1 MGAPW
6 RTERAREPARPR
18 SGRDRPEVM
27 GTGVASVLSAMFA
40 SASAV
45 SMLAIALDHT
55 PGAERA
61 PALAVGGLAVVTA
74 LALIVHVRR
83 TGRGLSRLTVHGVL
97 TMALAVVAVAVWCG
111 HGGTTALAGL
121 GYFAWLPL
129 VAFAYLPHRE
139 AVPHLVA
146 AGALCIALV
155 LATVAVT
162 PVGCALDVVGTIAAG
177 SLTAGYF
184 RSLLLRT
191 SIEDH
196 LTGLPNRQALPAI
209 LEREAAGATRTGAP
223 LAIAVLDL
231 DRFKEVN
238 DSAGHHAG
246 DGVLRTAADTWSRM
260 LHPQASLARYGG
272 DEFVAVMPGLSA
284 SQAAVVVDELRRAG
298 GHPCSAGVAE
308 WRPGEPIDTVL
319 ARADAA
325 LYRAKREGRGRVVQA
340 PDTATPDAAVL
351 AVLGPDGAGDDVGPA
366 RTAAPVVPA
375 ATLATVVRT
384 RTGRTAPGRPSPT
397 ADRVVRLVRVM
408 GMLYVAAGAIY
419 LPQIT
424 FDPIPGARVAP
435 AAAITATA
443 LVVGAAVA
451 AGARWLARQVGMAAI
466 HIGLVVGMVAVATG
480 SILAR
485 SGPEGIVALGIFAWI
500 WMYAFT
506 VFSWRLA
513 AFYCALGSAFTIG
526 FVVSTVSHNTASVA
540 ILTVYTA
547 AGIGV
552 LVGHLN
558 QVLQQQARI
567 DAVTGLPN
575 RAALER
581 ELARSVAVSTRTGTP
596 LAVAVID
603 LDHFKDVNDASGH
616 HAGDALLRRFA
627 DEWRNGVRPTDL
639 LFRYGGDE
647 FVLLL
652 PGCALGEAAALVE
665 RLRLA
670 APGPCSIGIVERR
683 TGDSTDSLVARADSA
698 LYAAKQAGRNQ
709 VATAGDG
716 A

>member
-1 MGAPW
+1 
-6 RTERAREPARPR
+6 
-18 SGRDRPEVM
+18 M
-27 GTGVASVLSAMFA
+27 GTGVASVLSAMLA

-45 SMLAIALDHT
+45 SMVAIALDRT
-55 PGAERA
+55 PGAERV
-61 PALAVGGLAVVTA
+61 PALAVGGVAVVTA

-246 DGVLRTAADTWSRM
+246 DSVLRAAADTWSRI
-260 LHPQASLARYGG
+260 LDPEASLARYGG
-272 DEFVAVMPGLSA
+272 DEFVAVMPGLTA
-284 SQAAVVVDELRRAG
+284 SQAVVVVDDLRRAG

-308 WRPGEPIDTVL
+308 WRPGEAVDTAL

-325 LYRAKREGRGRVVQA
+325 LYRAKREGRGRVIQA
-340 PDTATPDAAVL
+340 HDTDVSAVAGPGTARPDTALLAA
-351 AVLGPDGAGDDVGPA
+351 LGSDGADGDVGPA
-366 RTAAPVVPA
+366 HTTAPAPPA
-375 ATLATVVRT
+375 ATTATAVRT
-384 RTGRTAPGRPSPT
+384 RTGRAAAGRPSPT

-419 LPQIT
+419 LPQIA
-424 FDPIPGARVAP
+424 FDPIPGTRVAP
-435 AAAITATA
+435 AAAITAAA

-451 AGARWLARQVGMAAI
+451 AGARWLARHVGMAAI

-513 AFYCALGSAFTIG
+513 AFYCALGSAFTVGYVI
-526 FVVSTVSHNTASVA
+526 STVSQNTAGVA

-558 QVLQQQARI
+558 QVLQHQARI

-581 ELARSVAVSTRTGTP
+581 ELARSVAASTRTGTP
-596 LAVAVID
+596 LALAVID
-603 LDHFKDVNDASGH
+603 LDHFKDVNDSSGH

-627 DEWRNGVRPTDL
+627 DEWRRGVRPTDL

-652 PGCALGEAAALVE
+652 PGCALDEAATLVE
-665 RLRLA
+665 RLRAA
-670 APGPCSIGIVERR
+670 APGPCSIGVVERR
-683 TGDSTDSLVARADSA
+683 TGDSADSLVARADSA
-698 LYAAKQAGRNQ
+698 LYAAKEAGRDR

-716 A
+716 PRRVPPEDRRSGGPV

>member
-1 MGAPW
+1 
-6 RTERAREPARPR
+6 
-18 SGRDRPEVM
+18 M
-27 GTGVASVLSAMFA
+27 GTGIASVLSAMFA

-45 SMLAIALDHT
+45 SMVAIALDRT
-55 PGAERA
+55 PGAERV
-61 PALAVGGLAVVTA
+61 PALAVGGVAVVTA
-74 LALIVHVRR
+74 LALIVHLRR

-97 TMALAVVAVAVWCG
+97 AMALAVVAVAVWCG

-146 AGALCIALV
+146 AGALGIALV
-155 LATVAVT
+155 LATVTVT

-246 DGVLRTAADTWSRM
+246 DAVLRAAADTWSRI
-260 LHPQASLARYGG
+260 LDPQASLARYGG
-272 DEFVAVMPGLSA
+272 DEFVAVMPGLGA
-284 SQAAVVVDELRRAG
+284 SQAAVVVDDLRRAG

-308 WRPGEPIDTVL
+308 WRPGEPVDTAL

-340 PDTATPDAAVL
+340 PDTTAPDTTLPAA
-351 AVLGPDGAGDDVGPA
+351 LGPDGAGDDVGPA
-366 RTAAPVVPA
+366 RATAPSA
-375 ATLATVVRT
+375 AANMATAVRT
-384 RTGRTAPGRPSPT
+384 RTGRAIPGRPSPT

-435 AAAITATA
+435 AAAITASA

-451 AGARWLARQVGMAAI
+451 AGARWLARHVGMASI
-466 HIGLVVGMVAVATG
+466 HIGLVVGMIAVATG

-526 FVVSTVSHNTASVA
+526 YVVSTVGHNTASVA

-558 QVLQQQARI
+558 QVLQHQARI

-581 ELARSVAVSTRTGTP
+581 ELARSVAVSTRAGTP

-603 LDHFKDVNDASGH
+603 LDHFKDVNDSSGH

-652 PGCALGEAAALVE
+652 PGCALDEAAALVE
-665 RLRLA
+665 RLRAA
-670 APGPCSIGIVERR
+670 APGPCSIGVVDRR
-683 TGDSTDSLVARADSA
+683 TGDTADSLVARADSA
-698 LYAAKQAGRNQ
+698 LYAAKQAGRDQ
-709 VATAGDG
+709 VATAGDVP
-716 A
+716 

>member
-1 MGAPW
+1 
-6 RTERAREPARPR
+6 
-18 SGRDRPEVM
+18 M

-74 LALIVHVRR
+74 LALIVHLRR

-97 TMALAVVAVAVWCG
+97 SMALAVVAVAVWCG

-129 VAFAYLPHRE
+129 VAFAYLPRRE
-139 AVPHLVA
+139 AVPYLVA

-162 PVGCALDVVGTIAAG
+162 PIGCALDVVGTIAAG

-209 LEREAAGATRTGAP
+209 LEREAAGAARTGAP

-246 DGVLRTAADTWSRM
+246 DSVLRAAADTWSRI
-260 LHPQASLARYGG
+260 LDPEASLARYGG

-284 SQAAVVVDELRRAG
+284 SRAAIVIDDLRRAG
-298 GHPCSAGVAE
+298 QHPCSAGVAE
-308 WRPGEPIDTVL
+308 WRPGEPVDTAL

-325 LYRAKREGRGRVVQA
+325 LYRAKREGRARVVQA
-340 PDTATPDAAVL
+340 PDTAPPAVDGPAVDGPDTAVL
-351 AVLGPDGAGDDVGPA
+351 ATHGPGGTGDDVGPPRA
-366 RTAAPVVPA
+366 PAPAAPA
-375 ATLATVVRT
+375 ATMATALRT
-384 RTGRTAPGRPSPT
+384 RAGQAGFGRPST
-397 ADRVVRLVRVM
+397 TTDRVVRLVRVM

-424 FDPIPGARVAP
+424 FDPIPGVRVAP

-443 LVVGAAVA
+443 LVVGAAVVA
-451 AGARWLARQVGMAAI
+451 EARWLVRHVGMTAV
-466 HIGLVVGMVAVATG
+466 HIGLVAGIVAVAAG

-526 FVVSTVSHNTASVA
+526 YVVSTVSQNTASVA

-558 QVLQQQARI
+558 QVLQYQARI

-581 ELARSVAVSTRTGTP
+581 ELARSVAASTRAGTP

-603 LDHFKDVNDASGH
+603 LDHFKDVNDSSGH

-627 DEWRNGVRPTDL
+627 DEWQRGIRPTDL

-652 PGCALGEAAALVE
+652 PGCALDEAAALVE
-665 RLRLA
+665 RLRAA
-670 APGPCSIGIVERR
+670 APGPCSIGVVERR
-683 TGDSTDSLVARADSA
+683 TGDTADSLVARADSA
-698 LYAAKQAGRNQ
+698 LYAAKQAGRDQ
-709 VATAGDG
+709 VATSGDG
-716 A
+716 PRRVLPGDRRSGGPE